1 VAISEEQDIVY
12 RGEPDKNAPPQP
24 PQPAPGKAV
33 WKHEVTPD
41 PVMLFRY
48 SALTFNG
55 HRIHYDH
62 PYVTGVEGYP
72 NLVMN
77 GGLTTLLVYELA
89 RTHAST
95 PIKFISSRNVR
106 ALFVGRT
113 ITVCGEPSADN
124 KTAKLWAQ
132 DDTGA
137 LALTAEAEFA

>member
-1 VAISEEQDIVY
+1 VNPIKT
-12 RGEPDKNAPPQP
+12 R
-24 PQPAPGKAV
+24 
-33 WKHEVTPD
+33 
-41 PVMLFRY
+41 RR
-48 SALTFNG
+48 ALTFNG

-62 PYVTGVEGYP
+62 PYVTGTEGYP

-89 RTHAST
+89 RAHATT
-95 PIKFISSRNVR
+95 PIKFMSSRNVR

-113 ITVCGEPSADN
+113 ITLCGEPSTDN

-137 LALTAEAEFA
+137 VALAAEAEFQ